1 MNECQC
7 SRPTENYLCSTCETE
22 ISKTLARVPWL
33 LAELHTTAARL
44 DKIGA
49 GGNVESKTVSKSAP
63 QAVNYSASLCAQELG
78 YLVGTIESAAWAAL
92 NPQGP
97 QLFKRLERS
106 YSKGIRIIDSKPE
119 RFHLGKCPTADCGEP
134 MNPIKGEYEHH
145 CKVCGETTI
154 VEEHKGAKVSAAWN
168 VLCHPPEAVKVLAG
182 MGVKLRVGSIHN
194 WISREDLKP
203 AGERAGKPVYRIS
216 DVYDV
221 AQAKAA
227 RRRRQ

>member
-1 MNECQC
+1 M
-7 SRPTENYLCSTCETE
+7 R
-22 ISKTLARVPWL
+22 KTLKRVPWL

-44 DKIGA
+44 DKVGA
-49 GGNVESKTVSKSAP
+49 SGNIESKSVSTTAP

-78 YLVGTIESAAWAAL
+78 YLVGTIESAAWAAF

-97 QLFKRLERS
+97 QLFNRLERS
-106 YSKGIRIIDSKPE
+106 FSKGIRIIDSKPE
-119 RFHLGKCPTADCGEP
+119 RFHLGNCPTEDCGEP

-154 VEEHKGAKVSAAWN
+154 VEEFKGVKVRAAWD
-168 VLCHPPEAVKVLAG
+168 VLCPPPEAARLLTG
-182 MGVKLRVGSIHN
+182 MGVKVATRNIHD
-194 WISREDLKP
+194 WVRREDLVS
-203 AGERAGKPVYRIS
+203 AGERNGAPVYRIS

-227 RRRRQ
+227 RRRRG